1 MVAVVA
7 GASGLTGAFLLT
19 FLDQSAQ
26 FDAVYAFV
34 RKPLKAKYSKVVEVF
49 FSDDFK
55 SVSNQ
60 IPDGAIYFCC
70 LGSTIKKAGSRKQ
83 FYFVDVTLVGKF
95 IALADSKMAKAFV
108 LQSSV
113 GAGNPGSNYYL
124 SCKREA
130 ENALLSSSITNK
142 HIIRPSLL
150 IGKRNEFRL
159 GERIA
164 QALMPL
170 LNFLMIGK
178 LKRYRSVSAELVAKA
193 MLSLGVMNKS
203 KVSITESE
211 SIQDLASGR

>member
-7 GASGLTGAFLLT
+7 GASGLTGNSLLAFLE
-19 FLDQSAQ
+19 QSTR
-26 FDAVYAFV
+26 FELVFAFV
-34 RKPLKAKYSKVVEVF
+34 RKPLETKHSKLIALH
-49 FSDDFK
+49 FSDDFI
-55 SVSNQ
+55 SAADQ

-70 LGSTIKKAGSRKQ
+70 LGSTIKKAGSREQ

-95 IALADSKMAKAFV
+95 IALAELKKAQSFV

-124 SCKREA
+124 SCKSEA
-130 ENALLSSSITNK
+130 EHLLLSSTIPNK

-150 IGKRNEFRL
+150 IGKRSEFRL
-159 GERIA
+159 GERLA
-164 QALMPL
+164 QILMPA

-193 MLSLGVMNKS
+193 MLNLGVLNNS
-203 KVSITESE
+203 NSTVLESE
-211 SIQDLASGR
+211 SIQDFASGR